1 MSTQSSRSG
10 IQPPTAFY
18 GGKSKSHLPP
28 NQITCTPPL
37 PKPYN
42 QPKAPAP
49 PAPPPLPT
57 YYSST
62 FKSPFKPSLPSAL
75 RHANPYSSTTSTSF
89 PRAVTPTLDS
99 SVDESLVSHHDF
111 SISSASSSSPLILA
125 GEGHHHHNQET
136 DLSSSAESLESLT
149 IGREVIEEE
158 RDKLLEEL
166 EIERALHAKTKEEH
180 TMALVEVSSELR
192 DLAIKQVMEAVAQ
205 HSTDLDER
213 ERAIQEKYDKRLK
226 EQGKT
231 SQERQRELSKQLNSL
246 RDAEKAL
253 NQRLH
258 EEKFVTMKHM
268 KQSIKLTVQLERS
281 NYDNALLRERLSMCE
296 ADLESR
302 EEQFYD
308 PMYS

>member
-1 MSTQSSRSG
+1 
-10 IQPPTAFY
+10 
-18 GGKSKSHLPP
+18 
-28 NQITCTPPL
+28 
-37 PKPYN
+37 
-42 QPKAPAP
+42 
-49 PAPPPLPT
+49 
-57 YYSST
+57 
-62 FKSPFKPSLPSAL
+62 
-75 RHANPYSSTTSTSF
+75 
-89 PRAVTPTLDS
+89 
-99 SVDESLVSHHDF
+99 
-111 SISSASSSSPLILA
+111 
-125 GEGHHHHNQET
+125 
-136 DLSSSAESLESLT
+136 
-149 IGREVIEEE
+149 
-158 RDKLLEEL
+158 
-166 EIERALHAKTKEEH
+166 
-180 TMALVEVSSELR
+180 MALVEVSSELR

-226 EQGKT
+226 EQGALPPPTPCSPQYSSPNTLPPATGKT

-281 NYDNALLRERLSMCE
+281 NHDNALLRERLSMCE